1 MRDCIHGH
9 LARSCEIC
17 ELQGRVNRL
26 LCQIE
31 QLNLRLGR
39 TEMKRDYWRAQ
50 AQRKDKK
57 P

>member
-1 MRDCIHGH
+1 MRDCVHGH
-9 LARSCEIC
+9 LARSCELC
-17 ELQGRVNRL
+17 ELKARVNRL

-50 AQRKDKK
+50 AQCKDKK